1 MRFLAALAV
10 VVPIVLLIA
19 APWLWQ
25 ELVYLEWLGVAAGLL
40 LVHHLRGWRGEI
52 TALCAAAAALGIAFH
67 WSPKVLAYSMQTSD
81 EIGLLFTIP
90 IVFWDAARLALP
102 FWCIGRLV
110 RDPRNAWL
118 PAGLAAVVAEAVV
131 PGVFPWKLG
140 YSQIG
145 WPVTIQGADLFGPE
159 WPTFML
165 YAHAGVVVSLVI
177 AAVCAYRGT
186 SWQAARYAWTPVGMA
201 AVALVAANTAYGAW
215 AMRHYAA
222 AMAAAPKASV
232 ALVQVDP
239 SHEGSVAELQG
250 LTKQACA
257 GREKPFDFVCWPEC
271 SGGSYE
277 DCLTSFADPEL
288 ILKHSRDPGRGLRPL
303 EAPACP
309 LLFGGKVYCG
319 YPEKPREL
327 YQSALLID
335 CEESMIGRYDKRHL
349 MPFGEYVP
357 GGDQFPQLRLYFPMQ
372 DEFDVGR
379 KATVMPCGEQA
390 RLGVMLCYEDMVP
403 GAAMSLVRN
412 SANVLVSLIN
422 GAAFTE
428 PLTLAQHRLLA
439 QLRTVESR
447 RCLLRC
453 AATGETCV
461 ISPIGTILARLPLHT
476 KEVLTAEVPL
486 LEGHTLYRLIGPAF
500 PILCG
505 LALAGIVIAQKRPR

>member
-1 MRFLAALAV
+1 MRSLAAVAV
-10 VVPIVLLIA
+10 AIPIELLIA

-25 ELVYLEWLGVAAGLL
+25 ELVVLEWLGVAAALL
-40 LVHHLRGWRGEI
+40 LASHLRGWRGEI

-67 WSPKVLAYSMQTSD
+67 WSPKVLAYSMQTSY
-81 EIGLLFTIP
+81 ELGLLFTIP

-110 RDPRNAWL
+110 RDPQNAWL

-145 WPVTIQGADLFGPE
+145 WPVTVQGADLFGPE

-165 YAHAGVVVSLVI
+165 FAHAGVVVSVII
-177 AAVCAYRGT
+177 AALHAYRGNA
-186 SWQAARYAWTPVGMA
+186 WRNAWTPVGIA
-201 AVALVAANTAYGAW
+201 AVALAAANTAYGMW

-222 AMAAAPKASV
+222 AMESAPKVSM

-239 SHEGSVAELQG
+239 SNDDSVAELQR
-250 LTKQACA
+250 LTKAACA
-257 GREKPFDFVCWPEC
+257 GREKPFDVVCWPEC
-271 SGGSYE
+271 SGGTYE
-277 DCLTSFADPEL
+277 DCLESFADPAL

-303 EAPACP
+303 ESPACP
-309 LLFGGKVYCG
+309 LLFGGKIYCG

-379 KATVMPCGEQA
+379 EATVMACGEKA

-461 ISPIGTILARLPLHT
+461 ISPVGTILARLPLHT
-476 KEVLTAEVPL
+476 KEVLTADVSL
-486 LEGHTLYRLIGPAF
+486 LEGRTIYSAIGPAF
-500 PILCG
+500 PIACA
-505 LALAGIVIAQKRPR
+505 LALAAIVIAQKRRHSLP

>member
-1 MRFLAALAV
+1 MPFLAALAV
-10 VVPIVLLIA
+10 AFPIVLLIA

-25 ELVYLEWLGVAAGLL
+25 ELVPLEWLGVAAGLL
-40 LVHHLRGWRGEI
+40 LVRHLRGWRGEI

-67 WSPKVLAYSMQTSD
+67 WSPKVLAYSMQTSN

-118 PAGLAAVVAEAVV
+118 PAGLTAVVAEAVV

-145 WPVTIQGADLFGPE
+145 WPVTIQAADLFGPE

-165 YAHAGVVVSLVI
+165 YAHAGVIVSLVI
-177 AAVCAYRGT
+177 AAVHAYRGE
-186 SWQAARYAWTPVGMA
+186 SWRALRDAWTPLGIA

-222 AMAAAPKASV
+222 AMEAAPKVSV

-239 SHEGSVAELQG
+239 SHEGSVAELQQ
-250 LTKQACA
+250 LTKQACTD
-257 GREKPFDFVCWPEC
+257 RDEPFDFVCWPEC

-277 DCLTSFADPEL
+277 DCLTSFADPAL
-288 ILKHSRDPGRGLRPL
+288 ILEHSRDPGRGLRPL
-303 EAPACP
+303 ESPSCP
-309 LLFGGKVYCG
+309 LLFGGRIYCG

-379 KATVMPCGEQA
+379 AATVMPCGEQA

-461 ISPIGTILARLPLHT
+461 ISPVGTILARLPLHT

-486 LEGHTLYRLIGPAF
+486 LEGQTLYRVIGPAF
-500 PILCG
+500 PMLCG
-505 LALAGIVIAQKRPR
+505 LALAAIVIAQKRPW

>member
-1 MRFLAALAV
+1 
-10 VVPIVLLIA
+10 
-19 APWLWQ
+19 
-25 ELVYLEWLGVAAGLL
+25 
-40 LVHHLRGWRGEI
+40 
-52 TALCAAAAALGIAFH
+52 
-67 WSPKVLAYSMQTSD
+67 
-81 EIGLLFTIP
+81 
-90 IVFWDAARLALP
+90 
-102 FWCIGRLV
+102 
-110 RDPRNAWL
+110 
-118 PAGLAAVVAEAVV
+118 
-131 PGVFPWKLG
+131 
-140 YSQIG
+140 
-145 WPVTIQGADLFGPE
+145 
-159 WPTFML
+159 
-165 YAHAGVVVSLVI
+165 
-177 AAVCAYRGT
+177 
-186 SWQAARYAWTPVGMA
+186 
-201 AVALVAANTAYGAW
+201 
-215 AMRHYAA
+215 
-222 AMAAAPKASV
+222 
-232 ALVQVDP
+232 
-239 SHEGSVAELQG
+239 VAELQR

-257 GREKPFDFVCWPEC
+257 GRSKPFDFVCWPEC

-277 DCLTSFADPEL
+277 DCLASFADPEL

-303 EAPACP
+303 EAPVCP
-309 LLFGGKVYCG
+309 LLFGGKIYCG

-335 CEESMIGRYDKRHL
+335 CEETMIGRYDKRHL

-379 KATVMPCGEQA
+379 EATVMTCGEKA

-461 ISPIGTILARLPLHT
+461 ISPVGTIVARLPLHT

-486 LEGHTLYRLIGPAF
+486 LEGQTLYRLIGPTF
-500 PILCG
+500 PIACA
-505 LALAGIVIAQKRPR
+505 LALTAIVIAQKRRSPLP